1 MENKIKS
8 NHGEPKSEL
17 LRLLGTRERECGSE
31 NQLVGLP
38 SDRNTNL
45 HHPVS
50 HPSAAPRSTGR
61 GSSDPRKAVAYL
73 PLRTCSCIEGVQ
85 LYQKEKMESDMRY
98 IVRSLGLQNCR
109 LPASWRQKTLGCRK
123 EDED

>member
-1 MENKIKS
+1 VEHKIKS
-8 NHGEPKSEL
+8 NHGERYSKSTL
-17 LRLLGTRERECGSE
+17 LRLLGNRERERGSE

-50 HPSAAPRSTGR
+50 HPTAAPRSTGR
-61 GSSDPRKAVAYL
+61 GSPDPRKAVAYL

-85 LYQKEKMESDMRY
+85 LYQKEKMESDMWY
-98 IVRSLGLQNCR
+98 SPIPWTPK
-109 LPASWRQKTLGCRK
+109 LPITS
-123 EDED
+123 